1 MVYYRK
7 YRSRRYGRRGNRRT
21 LSSYSIATRT
31 SAKAQS
37 RQIYALRRRM
47 TRIQRLTKPE
57 IKIAPLVNGALATD
71 EGVIPTGYTNVRVFT
86 PQSLSNIV
94 SESTNNP
101 GAGVA
106 VLDGRFARLQSI
118 TLKGIVTYR
127 TSVITGAGDYPPEY
141 ADLQRSMAMMRVV
154 LIQLKS
160 TRSNG
165 LPAPSD
171 VWSYTVAGSDQAE
184 GTTYLTPLALM
195 RGPLRL
201 GLGRIAKVLSD
212 KTYMLSD
219 TRQAVNIKTKLRYL
233 KPWYR
238 SQTEDIAK
246 GTVAMYVMMYTAD
259 TLTSDIVFDYVSKC
273 AYTDA

>member
-1 MVYYRK
+1 
-7 YRSRRYGRRGNRRT
+7 
-21 LSSYSIATRT
+21 
-31 SAKAQS
+31 
-37 RQIYALRRRM
+37 M

-57 IKIAPLVNGALATD
+57 IKIAPLVSGYMNM
-71 EGVIPTGYTNVRVFT
+71 EGGTAPTGYTNVRVFLGQT
-86 PQSLSNIV
+86 LSNIV
-94 SESTNNP
+94 NSSTSSP

-106 VLDGRFARLQSI
+106 VLDGRFCRLQSI
-118 TLKGIVTYR
+118 TVKGVLTFQTLAI
-127 TSVITGAGDYPPEY
+127 SGDDVAPEY
-141 ADLQRSMAMMRVV
+141 ADLQRGLTMMRIV
-154 LIQLKS
+154 LIQLKN

-171 VWSYTVAGSDQAE
+171 VWSYTNAGSDQPE
-184 GTTYLTPLALM
+184 GTNYMTSLALM

-212 KTYMLSD
+212 KTYMISD

-246 GTVAMYVMMYTAD
+246 GSVAMYVMMYSTGIFS
-259 TLTSDIVFDYVSKC
+259 SDPQFDYVSKC

>member
-71 EGVIPTGYTNVRVFT
+71 EGTIPTGYTNVRVFLGQT
-86 PQSLSNIV
+86 LSNIV

-127 TSVITGAGDYPPEY
+127 TSVITGEGDYPPEY

-154 LIQLKS
+154 ILQLKS

-171 VWSYTVAGSDQAE
+171 VWSYTIAGSDQVE

-233 KPWYR
+233 KSWYR

-246 GTVAMYVMMYTAD
+246 GTVAMYVMMYTGD